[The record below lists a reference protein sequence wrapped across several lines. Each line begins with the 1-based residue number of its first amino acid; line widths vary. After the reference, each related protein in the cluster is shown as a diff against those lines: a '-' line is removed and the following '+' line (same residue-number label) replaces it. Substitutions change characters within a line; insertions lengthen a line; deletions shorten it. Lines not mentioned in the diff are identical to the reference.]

1 MAVFKEISNYI
12 SGLKPENIPP
22 ARKEILQPLVDYI
35 QKKTEKNEEI
45 RLNFICTHNSRRSHL
60 SQVWAQALAH
70 HFQLKNVVC
79 YSGGTEAT
87 ALYPMI
93 VETLKKTG
101 FQVRNLSEGKNP
113 VYGIKYSENSHP
125 VICFSKKMEDAFN
138 PKSHFAAVMTCS
150 EADAGCPYVSGAETR
165 IPLTYEDPKQF
176 DDSPEQVQKY
186 LERSEQIATELYY
199 IFSQIK
205 P

>member
-12 SGLKPENIPP
+12 SVLKPENIPP
-22 ARKEILQPLVDYI
+22 ARKEVLQPLVDYI
-35 QKKTEKNEEI
+35 QQKAGKNEDI
-45 RLNFICTHNSRRSHL
+45 RLKFICTHNSRRSHL

-87 ALYPMI
+87 AIYPMA
-93 VETLKKTG
+93 VETFKKTG

-125 VICFSKKMEDAFN
+125 VIGFSKKMEDAFN
-138 PKSHFAAVMTCS
+138 PKSGFAAVMTCA
-150 EADAGCPYVSGAETR
+150 EADAGCPFVPGAEIR
-165 IPLTYEDPKQF
+165 IPLPYEDPKKF
-176 DDSPEQVQKY
+176 DATPQEAKKY
-186 LERSEQIATELYY
+186 LKRSEQIATELMYV
-199 IFSQIK
+199 FSQIR

>member
-1 MAVFKEISNYI
+1 MPVFKEISNYI

-22 ARKEILQPLVDYI
+22 ARKEVLQPLVDYI
-35 QKKTEKNEEI
+35 QKKSEKNEEI

-87 ALYPMI
+87 AIYPMT

-113 VYGIKYSENSHP
+113 VYGLKYSANSHP
-125 VICFSKKMEDAFN
+125 VIGFSKKIEDAFN

-150 EADAGCPYVSGAETR
+150 EADAGCPFVPGAETR

-176 DDSPEQVQKY
+176 DDSPEQAQKY
-186 LERSEQIATELYY
+186 LERGEQIATELYY